1 MKTLAEIIAF
11 LFCVLI
17 VSGCNNEEAPREV
30 RAPVK
35 AVEQPPKVDPAPVS
49 SSEAVTEDTV
59 AVESSSSEK
68 VSSSSVAVR
77 GTKRP
82 GRFKSPETDV
92 VKDPCEGTP
101 ADMICDSRDGERYK
115 TVQIGNQRWM
125 AENLRYSVDEGWCYE
140 NDYENCKS
148 YGRLYTWTAAVGLDA
163 SFQSAF
169 AKDSI
174 GPKHRGVCP
183 EGWHIPSKAEV
194 DALIAFVQDEN
205 SKQRDK
211 ENVGTSLKSAEGWM
225 ECDKEDDECS
235 AGSDR
240 YGFNAK
246 PAGRRNVDGTF
257 DDLLHDAGFWTAEES
272 DNASHAPY
280 WDLYYATDKFWGS
293 YTNKKTVGY
302 SVRCLKD

>member
-1 MKTLAEIIAF
+1 MKTFAEIIAF
-11 LFCVLI
+11 IFCVLI

-35 AVEQPPKVDPAPVS
+35 TVEQPPKVAPAPVS
-49 SSEAVTEDTV
+49 SSEAVTEDTA
-59 AVESSSSEK
+59 AVESSSSES

-82 GRFKSPETDV
+82 GRFKSPEKDV

-148 YGRLYTWTAAVGLDA
+148 YGRLYTWTAAVGLDV

-174 GPKHRGVCP
+174 GLKHRGVCP
-183 EGWHIPSKAEV
+183 EGWHIPSKAEIDV
-194 DALIAFVQDEN
+194 LISFVQDEN
-205 SKQRDK
+205 SKLRDK

-225 ECDKEDDECS
+225 ECDQEDEECS
-235 AGSDR
+235 VGTNR

-246 PAGRRNVDGTF
+246 PAGRRNLDGTF
-257 DDLLHDAGFWTAEES
+257 DDLFHDAGFWTSEES

-293 YTNKKTVGY
+293 YTNRKGVGY